1 MPRFLDIITNYKK
14 SLRNALP
21 TSLFSRAL
29 IILLMP
35 LLLVQVVLGYIF
47 FDRHTETILRQF
59 SRTIAG
65 DVALVMD
72 WVERDPKSI
81 KSIKQSAQKYMGLDV
96 NFVPQNTLEKYG
108 THKTTWLYGFM
119 EDALNEALHSEEFSK
134 GNRKKP
140 SYYIRMNADKIYISI
155 EAKNKGVLEVS
166 LPRKRLFSKT
176 TPLVL
181 IWTTSSAL
189 LLFLVASIFMRN
201 QIRPLRRLAEAADRF
216 GKGDDLGELKIE
228 GARELR
234 TLSRIFNIMRARIQR
249 HLHERTQMLA
259 SVSHDLRTPITRM
272 QLQLAMM
279 PPIEENTLLQ
289 EDLKQ
294 MQLMVEG
301 FLAYAKGTASEAR
314 QAVPI
319 ASCIQEI
326 IDNLPGKKN
335 PIEFMPTDNPT
346 IQIKLQLFNRCL
358 TNLLLNANRY
368 ALHTWV
374 SLKINVRHC
383 EIVVDDDGPGI
394 PKENREQVFQPFYRQ
409 DTARNLDEGGTGLGL
424 SIVRDAVRSHGGRIR
439 LDQSPYGGLRVVLTF
454 PRA

>member
-1 MPRFLDIITNYKK
+1 MSRLINILKNSKRLLKK
-14 SLRNALP
+14 ILP
-21 TSLFSRAL
+21 TGLFSRAL
-29 IILLMP
+29 IILLTP

-65 DVALVMD
+65 DVAMVMD

-81 KSIKQSAQKYMGLDV
+81 KSIQQAAQKYMGLDV
-96 NFVPQNTLEKYG
+96 HFVPQNTLDKYG
-108 THKTTWLYGFM
+108 AHKETWLYGFM
-119 EDALNEALHSEEFSK
+119 EDALNEALHSEEFSQ
-134 GNRKKP
+134 GSRKKP
-140 SYYIRMNADKIYISI
+140 AYYLRMNADKIFISV
-155 EAKNKGVLEVS
+155 EAKTKGVLEVS

-228 GARELR
+228 GALELR
-234 TLSRIFNIMRARIQR
+234 MLSRIFNIMRARIQR

-279 PPIEENTLLQ
+279 PENEENTLLQ

-301 FLAYAKGTASEAR
+301 FLAYAKGTASESR

-335 PIEFMPTDNPT
+335 PIEFIPSDNPI

-368 ALHTWV
+368 ASHTWV
-374 SLKINVRHC
+374 HLKLNVRHC
-383 EIVVDDDGPGI
+383 EIIVDDDGPGI
-394 PKENREQVFQPFYRQ
+394 PEKNREQVFQPFFRQ

-439 LDQSPYGGLRVVLTF
+439 LDQSPHGGLRVILTF
-454 PRA
+454 PRS

>member
-1 MPRFLDIITNYKK
+1 MSRFVNTFSRPKRILKK
-14 SLRNALP
+14 LLP

-35 LLLVQVVLGYIF
+35 LLLVQVILGYIF

-81 KSIKQSAQKYMGLDV
+81 KSIQQAAQKYMGLDV
-96 NFVPQNTLEKYG
+96 HFVPKNTLDKHG
-108 THKTTWLYGFM
+108 VHKTTWLYGFM
-119 EDALNEALHSEEFSK
+119 ESALDEALHSEEFSK
-134 GNRKKP
+134 GRRKKP
-140 SYYIRMNADKIYISI
+140 AYYVRISADKIYIAV
-155 EAKNKGVLEVS
+155 EAKKKGVLEVS

-234 TLSRIFNIMRARIQR
+234 MLSRIFNIMRARIQR

-279 PPIEENTLLQ
+279 PENEENISLQ

-301 FLAYAKGTASEAR
+301 FLAYAKGTASESR
-314 QAVPI
+314 QSVPI
-319 ASCIQEI
+319 ASYIQEI
-326 IDNLPGKKN
+326 IDNLPDKKHE
-335 PIEFMPTDNPT
+335 IEFIPSDNPV
-346 IQIKLQLFNRCL
+346 IPIKLQLFNRCL

-368 ALHTWV
+368 ASHTWV
-374 SLKINVRHC
+374 HLKLNARHC
-383 EIVVDDDGPGI
+383 EIIVDDDGPGI
-394 PKENREQVFQPFYRQ
+394 PKENREQVFQPFFRQ

-439 LDQSPYGGLRVVLTF
+439 LDQSSYGGLRVIVTF
-454 PRA
+454 PRS

>member
-1 MPRFLDIITNYKK
+1 MNPKRL
-14 SLRNALP
+14 LRKTLP
-21 TSLFSRAL
+21 TSLFGRAL
-29 IILLMP
+29 IILLTP

-47 FDRHTETILRQF
+47 FDRHTETILRQL
-59 SRTIAG
+59 STTIAG

-72 WVERDPKSI
+72 WVERDPKDI
-81 KSIKQSAQKYMGLDV
+81 KAIQKAAQKFMRLDV

-108 THKTTWLYGFM
+108 AHKNSWLYGFM
-119 EDALNEALHSEEFSK
+119 EDALNEALNGEGANKSTGGKF
-134 GNRKKP
+134 
-140 SYYIRMNADKIYISI
+140 YYLRLSADKIFISV
-155 EAKNKGVLEVS
+155 EVKKKGVLEVS
-166 LPRKRLFSKT
+166 LPRKRLFSRT

-189 LLFLVASIFMRN
+189 LLFLVASLFMRN

-216 GKGDDLGELKIE
+216 GKGDELGELKIE
-228 GARELR
+228 GALELR
-234 TLSRIFNIMRARIQR
+234 MLSRIFNVMRARIQR

-272 QLQLAMM
+272 QLQLAIM
-279 PPIEENTLLQ
+279 PEEENSRLLQ

-301 FLAYAKGTASEAR
+301 FLAYAKGTAHESR
-314 QAVPI
+314 HAVPI
-319 ASCIQEI
+319 ASYIQEI

-335 PIEFMPTDNPT
+335 PIEFLPIDNPT
-346 IQIKLQLFNRCL
+346 VQIKVHLFNRCL

-368 ALHTWV
+368 ASHTWV
-374 SLKINVRHC
+374 SLKLTLRTC
-383 EIVVDDDGPGI
+383 EIIVDDDGPGI
-394 PKENREQVFQPFYRQ
+394 PEEKREQVFQPFYRQ
-409 DTARNLDEGGTGLGL
+409 DSARNLDEGGTGLGL

-454 PRA
+454 PRS

>member
-1 MPRFLDIITNYKK
+1 MSRFLNIIMNPKRLLKK
-14 SLRNALP
+14 ILP

-29 IILLMP
+29 IILLTP
-35 LLLVQVVLGYIF
+35 LLLVQMVLGYIF

-59 SRTIAG
+59 SKTIAG

-72 WVERDPKSI
+72 WVERDPKAI
-81 KSIKQSAQKYMGLDV
+81 KSIQRAAQKYMGLDV
-96 NFVPQNTLEKYG
+96 NFVPKNTLEKYG
-108 THKTTWLYGFM
+108 THKTTWLYSFM
-119 EDALNEALHSEEFSK
+119 EDALNEALLSEEFNK
-134 GNRKKP
+134 GNSKKP
-140 SYYIRMNADKIYISI
+140 SYYLRMSADKIYISV
-155 EAKNKGVLEVS
+155 EAKKKGVLEVS

-234 TLSRIFNIMRARIQR
+234 MLSRIFNIMRARIQR

-279 PPIEENTLLQ
+279 QETEENHLLQ

-301 FLAYAKGTASEAR
+301 FLAYAKGTASESR

-335 PIEFMPTDNPT
+335 PIEFVPTDNPI

-368 ALHTWV
+368 ASHTWI
-374 SLKINVRHC
+374 SLTLNTRHC
-383 EIVVDDDGPGI
+383 EVVVDDDGPGI

-424 SIVRDAVRSHGGRIR
+424 SIVRDAVRSHGGKIR
-439 LDQSPYGGLRVVLTF
+439 LDQSPYGGLRVILTF
-454 PRA
+454 PRS

>member
-1 MPRFLDIITNYKK
+1 MSRLLKAIMNPKRLLRKTLPR
-14 SLRNALP
+14 
-21 TSLFSRAL
+21 SLFGRAL
-29 IILLMP
+29 IILLTP

-47 FDRHTETILRQF
+47 FDRHTETILRQL
-59 SRTIAG
+59 STTIAG

-81 KSIKQSAQKYMGLDV
+81 KSIQEAAQKYMRLDV
-96 NFVPQNTLEKYG
+96 NFVPKNTLEKYG
-108 THKTTWLYGFM
+108 AHKDSWLYGFM
-119 EDALNEALHSEEFSK
+119 GDALDEALNAEK
-134 GNRKKP
+134 LIVGKKP
-140 SYYIRMNADKIYISI
+140 SYYLRMLDNKIYISI
-155 EAKNKGVLEVS
+155 EAKKKGILEVS
-166 LPRKRLFSKT
+166 LPQKRLFSRT

-189 LLFLVASIFMRN
+189 LLFLVASLFMRN

-228 GARELR
+228 GALELR
-234 TLSRIFNIMRARIQR
+234 MLSRIFNIMRARIQR

-279 PPIEENTLLQ
+279 PEGEDNRLLQ

-301 FLAYAKGTASEAR
+301 FLAYAKGTAHEAR

-319 ASCIQEI
+319 SSCIQEI

-335 PIEFMPTDNPT
+335 PIEFMPTDNPI

-368 ALHTWV
+368 ASHTWV

-394 PKENREQVFQPFYRQ
+394 PKENREHVFQPFYRQ
-409 DTARNLDEGGTGLGL
+409 DAARNLDEGGTGLGL

-439 LDQSPYGGLRVVLTF
+439 LDQSPYGGLRVILTF
-454 PRA
+454 PRS

>member
-1 MPRFLDIITNYKK
+1 MSRL
-14 SLRNALP
+14 LNALKNP
-21 TSLFSRAL
+21 KRVLRKTLPRSLFGRAL
-29 IILLMP
+29 IILLTP

-47 FDRHTETILRQF
+47 FDRHTETILRQL
-59 SRTIAG
+59 STTIAG
-65 DVALVMD
+65 DVAMVMD
-72 WVERDPKSI
+72 WVEREPKAI
-81 KSIKQSAQKYMGLDV
+81 KSIQSAAQKYMRLDV
-96 NFVPQNTLEKYG
+96 NFVPQNTLNEYG
-108 THKTTWLYGFM
+108 AHKDTWLYGFM
-119 EDALNEALHSEEFSK
+119 AEALDNAV
-134 GNRKKP
+134 GKP
-140 SYYIRMNADKIYISI
+140 YYLKMSADNIYISV
-155 EAKNKGVLEVS
+155 EAKKKGVLEVS
-166 LPRKRLFSKT
+166 LPRKRLFSRT

-189 LLFLVASIFMRN
+189 LLFLVASLFMRN

-228 GARELR
+228 GALELR
-234 TLSRIFNIMRARIQR
+234 MLSRIFNIMRARIQR

-279 PPIEENTLLQ
+279 PESEDNRLLQ

-301 FLAYAKGTASEAR
+301 FLAYAKGTAHEAR

-319 ASCIQEI
+319 ASYIQEI

-335 PIEFMPTDNPT
+335 VIEFLPTDNPI
-346 IQIKLQLFNRCL
+346 IQIKMQLFNRCL
-358 TNLLLNANRY
+358 TNLLLNTNRY
-368 ALHTWV
+368 ASRAWV
-374 SLKINVRHC
+374 SLKLTVRHC

-394 PKENREQVFQPFYRQ
+394 PMENREQVFQPFYRQ
-409 DTARNLDEGGTGLGL
+409 DASRNLDEGGTGLGL

-454 PRA
+454 PRS

>member
-1 MPRFLDIITNYKK
+1 MSRFLNAISNPKRLIKK
-14 SLRNALP
+14 TLP

-47 FDRHTETILRQF
+47 FDRHTETILRQL
-59 SRTIAG
+59 STTIAG
-65 DVALVMD
+65 DVAMVMD
-72 WVERDPKSI
+72 WVEREPKAI
-81 KSIKQSAQKYMGLDV
+81 KSIQSAAQKYMRLDV
-96 NFVPQNTLEKYG
+96 NFVPQNTLNEYG
-108 THKTTWLYGFM
+108 AHKDTWLYGFM
-119 EDALNEALHSEEFSK
+119 AEALDNAV
-134 GNRKKP
+134 GKP
-140 SYYIRMNADKIYISI
+140 YYLKMSADNIYISV
-155 EAKNKGVLEVS
+155 EAKKKGVLEVS
-166 LPRKRLFSKT
+166 LPRKRLFSRT

-189 LLFLVASIFMRN
+189 LLFLVASLFMRN

-228 GARELR
+228 GALELR
-234 TLSRIFNIMRARIQR
+234 MLSRIFNIMRARIQR

-279 PPIEENTLLQ
+279 PESEDNRLLQ

-301 FLAYAKGTASEAR
+301 FLAYAKGTAHEAR

-319 ASCIQEI
+319 ASYIQEI

-335 PIEFMPTDNPT
+335 VIEFLPTDNPI
-346 IQIKLQLFNRCL
+346 IQIKMQLFNRCL
-358 TNLLLNANRY
+358 TNLLLNTNRY
-368 ALHTWV
+368 ASRAWV
-374 SLKINVRHC
+374 SLKLTVRHC

-394 PKENREQVFQPFYRQ
+394 PMENREQVFQPFYRQ
-409 DTARNLDEGGTGLGL
+409 DASRNLDEGGTGLGL

-454 PRA
+454 PRS

>member
-1 MPRFLDIITNYKK
+1 MSRFINTFTKPKK
-14 SLRNALP
+14 LFKNLLP

-29 IILLMP
+29 IILLTP

-81 KSIKQSAQKYMGLDV
+81 KTIQQAAQKYMGLDV

-108 THKTTWLYGFM
+108 AHKATWLYGFM
-119 EDALNEALHSEEFSK
+119 EAALDEALHSEEFSK
-134 GNRKKP
+134 GLRKKP
-140 SYYIRMNADKIYISI
+140 AYYLRMNADKIYISV
-155 EAKNKGVLEVS
+155 ESKKKGVLEVS

-181 IWTTSSAL
+181 IWTTSSAI

-234 TLSRIFNIMRARIQR
+234 MLSRIFNIMRARIQR

-259 SVSHDLRTPITRM
+259 SVSHDLKTPITRM

-279 PPIEENTLLQ
+279 PENEDNILLQ

-301 FLAYAKGTASEAR
+301 FLAYAKGTASESR
-314 QAVPI
+314 QPVPI
-319 ASCIQEI
+319 ASRIQEI
-326 IDNLPGKKN
+326 IDNLPGKKH
-335 PIEFMPTDNPT
+335 PIEFILTDNPI

-368 ALHTWV
+368 ASHTWV
-374 SLKINVRHC
+374 HLKLNARHC
-383 EIVVDDDGPGI
+383 EIIVDDDGPGI
-394 PKENREQVFQPFYRQ
+394 PEKDREQVFQPFFRQ
-409 DTARNLDEGGTGLGL
+409 DAARNLDEGGTGLGL

-439 LDQSPYGGLRVVLTF
+439 LDQSPHGGLRVVLTF
-454 PRA
+454 PRS

>member
-1 MPRFLDIITNYKK
+1 M
-14 SLRNALP
+14 RN
-21 TSLFSRAL
+21 
-29 IILLMP
+29 
-35 LLLVQVVLGYIF
+35 
-47 FDRHTETILRQF
+47 
-59 SRTIAG
+59 
-65 DVALVMD
+65 
-72 WVERDPKSI
+72 
-81 KSIKQSAQKYMGLDV
+81 
-96 NFVPQNTLEKYG
+96 NN
-108 THKTTWLYGFM
+108 
-119 EDALNEALHSEEFSK
+119 
-134 GNRKKP
+134 
-140 SYYIRMNADKIYISI
+140 IYISV
-155 EAKNKGVLEVS
+155 EAKKKGILEVS
-166 LPRKRLFSKT
+166 LPQKRLFSRT

-189 LLFLVASIFMRN
+189 LLFLVASLFMRN

-228 GARELR
+228 GALELR
-234 TLSRIFNIMRARIQR
+234 MLSRIFNIMRARIQR

-279 PPIEENTLLQ
+279 PESEDNRLLQ

-301 FLAYAKGTASEAR
+301 FLAYAKGTAHEAR

-319 ASCIQEI
+319 ASYIQEI

-335 PIEFMPTDNPT
+335 VIEFLPTDNPI
-346 IQIKLQLFNRCL
+346 IQIKMQLFNRCL
-358 TNLLLNANRY
+358 TNLLLNTNRY
-368 ALHTWV
+368 ASRAWV
-374 SLKINVRHC
+374 SLKLTVRHC

-394 PKENREQVFQPFYRQ
+394 PMENREQVFQPFYRQ
-409 DTARNLDEGGTGLGL
+409 DASRNLDEGGTGLGL

-454 PRA
+454 PRS

>member
-1 MPRFLDIITNYKK
+1 MSRFLNAISNPKRLIKK
-14 SLRNALP
+14 NLP

-47 FDRHTETILRQF
+47 FDRHTETILRQL
-59 SRTIAG
+59 SKTIAG

-81 KSIKQSAQKYMGLDV
+81 KSIQKAAHKYMHLDV
-96 NFVPQNTLEKYG
+96 NFVPKNTLEKYG
-108 THKTTWLYGFM
+108 SHKDSWLYGFM
-119 EDALNEALHSEEFSK
+119 ENALDEALNAKQLSA
-134 GNRKKP
+134 GKKP
-140 SYYIRMNADKIYISI
+140 SYYLRMRNNNIYISV
-155 EAKNKGVLEVS
+155 EAKKKGILEVS
-166 LPRKRLFSKT
+166 LPQKRLFSRT

-189 LLFLVASIFMRN
+189 LLFLVASLFMRN

-228 GARELR
+228 GALELR
-234 TLSRIFNIMRARIQR
+234 MLSRIFNIMRARIQR

-279 PPIEENTLLQ
+279 PESEDNRLLQ

-301 FLAYAKGTASEAR
+301 FLAYAKGTANEAR

-335 PIEFMPTDNPT
+335 SIEFMPTDNP
-346 IQIKLQLFNRCL
+346 ILQIKLQLFNRCL

-368 ALHTWV
+368 ASHTWV
-374 SLKINVRHC
+374 SLKLNVRHC
-383 EIVVDDDGPGI
+383 EIIVDDDGPGI
-394 PKENREQVFQPFYRQ
+394 PAENREQVFQPFYRQ
-409 DTARNLDEGGTGLGL
+409 DSSRNLDEGGTGLGL

-439 LDQSPYGGLRVVLTF
+439 LDQSPYGGLRVSLTF
-454 PRA
+454 PRS

>member
-1 MPRFLDIITNYKK
+1 MSRLLNAIKNPRRL
-14 SLRNALP
+14 LRKTLP
-21 TSLFSRAL
+21 TSLFGRAL
-29 IILLMP
+29 IILLTP

-47 FDRHTETILRQF
+47 FDRHTETILRQL
-59 SRTIAG
+59 STTIAG
-65 DVALVMD
+65 DVAMVMD
-72 WVERDPKSI
+72 WVERDPKAI
-81 KSIKQSAQKYMGLDV
+81 KSIQKAAQKYMRLDV
-96 NFVPQNTLEKYG
+96 NFVPQNTLQEYG
-108 THKTTWLYGFM
+108 AHKDTWLYGFM
-119 EDALNEALHSEEFSK
+119 TDALNEALNAEELNI
-134 GNRKKP
+134 GGKP
-140 SYYIRMNADKIYISI
+140 SYFLRMSADKIYISV
-155 EAKNKGVLEVS
+155 EAKKKGVLEVS
-166 LPRKRLFSKT
+166 LPRKRLFSRT

-189 LLFLVASIFMRN
+189 LLFLVASLFMRN

-228 GARELR
+228 GALELR
-234 TLSRIFNIMRARIQR
+234 MLSRIFNIMRARIQR

-279 PPIEENTLLQ
+279 PEEEETRLLQ

-301 FLAYAKGTASEAR
+301 FLAYAKGTAHEAR

-335 PIEFMPTDNPT
+335 PIEFMPTDNPI
-346 IQIKLQLFNRCL
+346 IQIKIQLFNRCL

-368 ALHTWV
+368 ASHTWV
-374 SLKINVRHC
+374 SLKLTVRHC

-454 PRA
+454 PRS

>member
-1 MPRFLDIITNYKK
+1 MSRFLNAIKNPKRV
-14 SLRNALP
+14 LRKTLP
-21 TSLFSRAL
+21 TSLFGRAL
-29 IILLMP
+29 IILLTP

-47 FDRHTETILRQF
+47 FDRHTETILRQL
-59 SRTIAG
+59 STTIAG
-65 DVALVMD
+65 DVAMVMD
-72 WVERDPKSI
+72 WVEREPKAI
-81 KSIKQSAQKYMGLDV
+81 KSIQSAAQKYMRLNV
-96 NFVPQNTLEKYG
+96 NFVPQNTLNEYG
-108 THKTTWLYGFM
+108 AHKDTWLYGFM
-119 EDALNEALHSEEFSK
+119 AEALDTAV
-134 GNRKKP
+134 GKP
-140 SYYIRMNADKIYISI
+140 YYLKMSADNIYISV

-166 LPRKRLFSKT
+166 LPRKRLFSRT

-189 LLFLVASIFMRN
+189 LLFLVASLFMRN

-228 GARELR
+228 GALELR
-234 TLSRIFNIMRARIQR
+234 MLSRIFNIMRARIQR

-279 PPIEENTLLQ
+279 PEDEETRLLQ

-301 FLAYAKGTASEAR
+301 FLAYAKGTAHEAR

-319 ASCIQEI
+319 ASYIQEI

-335 PIEFMPTDNPT
+335 PIEFLPTDNPI
-346 IQIKLQLFNRCL
+346 IQIKMQLFNRCL
-358 TNLLLNANRY
+358 TNLLLNTNRY
-368 ALHTWV
+368 ASHAWV
-374 SLKINVRHC
+374 SLKLTVRHC
-383 EIVVDDDGPGI
+383 EIIVDDDGPGI
-394 PKENREQVFQPFYRQ
+394 PVENREQVFQPFYRQ

-454 PRA
+454 PRS

>member
-1 MPRFLDIITNYKK
+1 MSRFLKLLIGPKML
-14 SLRNALP
+14 LRRTLP
-21 TSLFSRAL
+21 NSLFGRAL
-29 IILLMP
+29 IILLTP
-35 LLLVQVVLGYIF
+35 LLLVQVILGYIF
-47 FDRHTETILRQF
+47 IDRHTETILRQL
-59 SRTIAG
+59 SATIAG
-65 DVALVMD
+65 DVALVMN
-72 WVERDPKSI
+72 WVERDPKAI
-81 KSIKQSAQKYMGLDV
+81 KSIQEAAQKYMRLDV
-96 NFVPQNTLEKYG
+96 NFVPQNSLEKYG
-108 THKTTWLYGFM
+108 AHKDSWLYGFM
-119 EDALNEALHSEEFSK
+119 EDALNEALNSYSSPSSLK
-134 GNRKKP
+134 GKP
-140 SYYIRMNADKIYISI
+140 YYLRMSADKIFISI
-155 EAKNKGVLEVS
+155 EAKKKGVLQVS
-166 LPRKRLFSKT
+166 LPRKRLFSRT

-216 GKGDDLGELKIE
+216 GKGDELGELKIE
-228 GARELR
+228 GAHELR
-234 TLSRIFNIMRARIQR
+234 MLSRIFNVMRARIQR

-279 PPIEENTLLQ
+279 PEEENNRLLQ

-294 MQLMVEG
+294 MQFMVEG
-301 FLAYAKGTASEAR
+301 FLAYAKGTAHESR

-326 IDNLPGKKN
+326 IDTLPGKKN
-335 PIEFMPTDNPT
+335 NIEFIPTDNP
-346 IQIKLQLFNRCL
+346 IVQIKLQLFNRCL

-368 ALHTWV
+368 ASHTWV
-374 SLKINVRHC
+374 SLKLTVRTC

-394 PKENREQVFQPFYRQ
+394 PEEDREKVFQPFYRQ

-439 LDQSPYGGLRVVLTF
+439 LDQSPHGGLRVVLAF
-454 PRA
+454 PRS